1 MKKYLLLAAGIFILL
16 GFQQNKKVVVYLA
29 GDSTI
34 AQKKES
40 KKPAMFS
47 TRPVLF

>member
-1 MKKYLLLAAGIFILL
+1 MSLADGC
-16 GFQQNKKVVVYLA
+16 VVVKKPIKFARNICLA
-29 GDSTI
+29 KP
-34 AQKKES
+34 KKES